1 MQVVRPLAYRI
12 DYMAYENLFETLS
25 AEQLEIARLPAS
37 SRLLVLAGPG
47 TGKTHTMIRRL
58 VYLILSEG
66 LLPHRDLLVVSFSRA
81 AVAEIRARLAE
92 LVKQGA
98 PDDLRFLNIRTF
110 DSLATRLMAAANDD
124 ADLSGLGYDARIALA
139 IKRLSDSESPE
150 AEIIRRCR
158 HLVVDEIQ
166 DLVGV
171 RAQLVQK
178 ILAYVSEGFTLLGD
192 PAQGIYDYLVEKDAQ
207 GPTSLEFLDWV
218 RQTWG
223 NDLIIREPG
232 YNYRSITPSSLV
244 ASRARNLV
252 LGSAQ
257 DGAQAY
263 QTLHEIVHD
272 LDSAGS
278 VSKPEYSVFNQEGR
292 RIALL
297 CRTNAEVL
305 FSAGHLLEKGI
316 PCLVPPSVEEKGI
329 PAWVGRVFSTWT
341 YHTITQPVFEER
353 WRALIGSNHQP
364 DVEQAWNLL
373 KTLEGRDR
381 RDLNLELLKSRL
393 RKGIDWTFDSEAQKT
408 AGVVL
413 TTTIH
418 QSKGREY
425 DTVVILSPEQSER
438 MDEKTTLEEARVLY
452 VAATRAREQVLRL
465 GRQGLPVMYSL
476 RGPSGRERYVG
487 QESENEHLFETGLPG
502 DIDESSF
509 VSTSLFPEA
518 GHASSVQE
526 LIWKQIF
533 PGARMGLIPQ
543 EYKGVVR
550 LVLTWLRDGQK
561 KPLPLCL
568 MDVSFRTDLETFLRS
583 KSSDRRWRFL
593 PLMTGPLVYERRTL
607 ILPPYPQRVHE
618 PYATSGFCLGVAIK
632 GVARVG

>member
-1 MQVVRPLAYRI
+1 MVYQ
-12 DYMAYENLFETLS
+12 DLFETLS

-58 VYLILSEG
+58 VHLILSEG
-66 LLPHRDLLVVSFSRA
+66 LLPHQDILVVSFSRA

-92 LVKQGA
+92 LVKLGA

-110 DSLATRLMAAANDD
+110 DSLATRMMATADDD

-139 IKRLSDSESPE
+139 VKRLSDPDSSE

-166 DLVGV
+166 DMVGV

-178 ILAYVSEGFTLLGD
+178 ILAYITGGFTLLGD
-192 PAQGIYDYLVEKDAQ
+192 PAQGIYDYLVDRDSQ
-207 GPTSLEFLDWV
+207 GPTSLEFLNWV
-218 RQTWG
+218 QQTWKA
-223 NDLIIREPG
+223 DLTIRELG
-232 YNYRSITPSSLV
+232 RNYRSSSPSSLV

-257 DGAQAY
+257 DGTHAY
-263 QTLHEIVHD
+263 QTLREIIHN

-278 VSKPEYSVFNQEGR
+278 VSKPDYSIFNQDGR
-292 RIALL
+292 CIALL

-329 PAWVGRVFSTWT
+329 PAWVGRLFSTWT
-341 YHTITQPVFEER
+341 YLTITQPVFEER
-353 WRALIGSNHQP
+353 WWALVGSNHEP

-373 KTLEGRDR
+373 KALEGRDR

-425 DTVVILSPEQSER
+425 DTVIILSPEQSGR

-465 GRQGLPVMYSL
+465 GRQGLPVMYSF

-518 GHASSVQE
+518 SHASSVQE
-526 LIWKQIF
+526 LIWKQVL
-533 PGARMGLIPQ
+533 PGAGTGLIPQ
-543 EYKGVVR
+543 EYKGGVK
-550 LVLTWLRDGQK
+550 LILAWLRDGQK

-568 MDVSFRTDLETFLRS
+568 MDTSFRTDLETFLRS
-583 KSSDRRWRFL
+583 KSFDRRWRFP

-618 PYATSGFCLGVAIK
+618 PYATSGFCLGVSVK
-632 GVARVG
+632 GVAWLG

>member
-1 MQVVRPLAYRI
+1 
-12 DYMAYENLFETLS
+12 MAYQDLFETLS
-25 AEQLEIARLPAS
+25 TEQRDIARLPAS

-81 AVAEIRARLAE
+81 AVAEIRTRLAE
-92 LVKQGA
+92 LVKQGT
-98 PDDLRFLNIRTF
+98 PDDLRFLDIRTF
-110 DSLATRLMAAANDD
+110 DSLATRLLVAANDD

-139 IKRLSDSESPE
+139 VKHLSDPESPE

-158 HLVVDEIQ
+158 HLLVDEIQ
-166 DLVGV
+166 DLVGL
-171 RAQLVQK
+171 RAQLVQR
-178 ILAYVSEGFTLLGD
+178 ILDYVTGGFTLLGD
-192 PAQGIYDYLVEKDAQ
+192 PAQGIYDYLVDRDSQ

-218 RQTWG
+218 RQTWRA
-223 NDLIIREPG
+223 DLIIRELG
-232 YNYRSITPSSLV
+232 HNYRSSSPSSLV
-244 ASRARNLV
+244 AARARKLV
-252 LGSAQ
+252 LGPAQ

-263 QTLHEIVHD
+263 QTLREIVHS
-272 LDSAGS
+272 LESAGS
-278 VSKPEYSVFNQEGR
+278 VSKPEHSAFNQDGR

-316 PCLVPPSVEEKGI
+316 PCLVPPPVEEKGI
-329 PAWVGRVFSTWT
+329 PAWVGRVFATWT
-341 YHTITQPVFEER
+341 YQTITKPVFEER
-353 WRALIGSNHQP
+353 WQTLIDVNHQP
-364 DVEQAWNLL
+364 GMDRAWNLL
-373 KTLEGRDR
+373 KALEGRDR
-381 RDLNLELLKSRL
+381 QDLNLDLLRTRL
-393 RKGIDWTFDSEAQKT
+393 RKGVDWTFDSEAQKT

-425 DTVVILSPEQSER
+425 DIVVILPPEQSGK
-438 MDEKTTLEEARVLY
+438 MDPETTLEEARVLY

-465 GRQGLPVMYSL
+465 SRQGLPVMYSVT
-476 RGPSGRERYVG
+476 GPSGRERHLG
-487 QESENEHLFETGLPG
+487 QGAENEHLFETGLPG
-502 DIDESSF
+502 DIDDSSF

-518 GHASSVQE
+518 SHASSVQE

-543 EYKGVVR
+543 EYKGGVR
-550 LVLTWLRDGQK
+550 LILVWLRDGQK
-561 KPLPLCL
+561 KPLPLGC
-568 MDVSFRTDLETFLRS
+568 MDASFRIDLETFLRS
-583 KSSDRRWRFL
+583 KSPDRRWRF
-593 PLMTGPLVYERRTL
+593 PTLMTGLLVYERRTL
-607 ILPPYPQRVHE
+607 ILPPYPQGVHE

>member
-1 MQVVRPLAYRI
+1 MQVVKHQAYRI
-12 DYMAYENLFETLS
+12 DHMTYQNLFETLS
-25 AEQLEIARLPAS
+25 AEQMDIVRLSAS

-81 AVAEIRARLAE
+81 AVAEIRYRLAE
-92 LVKQGA
+92 LVRQGA

-110 DSLATRLMAAANDD
+110 DSLATRLLVAANDD

-139 IKRLSDSESPE
+139 VKRLSDPESPE
-150 AEIIRRCR
+150 AEIISRCR
-158 HLVVDEIQ
+158 HLLVDEIQ
-166 DLVGV
+166 DLVGL

-178 ILAYVSEGFTLLGD
+178 ILAYITGGFTLLGD
-192 PAQGIYDYLVEKDAQ
+192 PAQGIYDYLVDRDSQ

-218 RQTWG
+218 QQTWKA
-223 NDLIIREPG
+223 DLITRELEH
-232 YNYRSITPSSLV
+232 NYRSATPSSLV
-244 ASRARNLV
+244 AARARKLV
-252 LGSAQ
+252 LGSTQ
-257 DGAQAY
+257 EGAQAY
-263 QTLHEIVHD
+263 QTLREIVHD
-272 LDSAGS
+272 LDNAGS
-278 VSKPEYSVFNQEGR
+278 VSKPEHSVFNQDGR

-305 FSAGHLLEKGI
+305 FSAWHLLEKGI
-316 PCLVPPSVEEKGI
+316 PCLVPPSVEERGI

-341 YHTITQPVFEER
+341 YQTITRPVFEER
-353 WRALIGSNHQP
+353 WQTLIGVNHQP
-364 DVEQAWNLL
+364 GMDQAWNLL
-373 KTLEGRDR
+373 KALEGRDQQ
-381 RDLNLELLKSRL
+381 DLNLDLLRTRL
-393 RKGIDWTFDSEAQKT
+393 RKGVDWTFDSEAQKT

-425 DTVVILSPEQSER
+425 DIVLILPPEQKGK
-438 MDEKTTLEEARVLY
+438 MDAETTLEEARVLY

-465 GRQGLPVMYSL
+465 GRRGLPVMYSVT
-476 RGPSGRERYVG
+476 GPSGRERYLG
-487 QESENEHLFETGLPG
+487 QGAENEHLFETGLSG
-502 DIDESSF
+502 DIDDSSF

-518 GHASSVQE
+518 SHTNSVQE

-543 EYKGVVR
+543 KYKGGVR
-550 LVLTWLRDGQK
+550 LVLAWLRDGQK
-561 KPLPLCL
+561 KPLPLGY
-568 MDVSFRTDLETFLRS
+568 MDTSFRIDLETFLRS
-583 KSSDRRWRFL
+583 KSPDRRWRFP

-607 ILPPYPQRVHE
+607 ILPPYPPEVHE

-632 GVARVG
+632 GVVRVG